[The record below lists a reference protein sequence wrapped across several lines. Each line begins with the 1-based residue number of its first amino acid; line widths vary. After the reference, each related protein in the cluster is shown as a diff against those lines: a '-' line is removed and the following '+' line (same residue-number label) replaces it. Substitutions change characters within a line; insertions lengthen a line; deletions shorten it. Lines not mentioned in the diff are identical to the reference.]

1 MVNSNFS
8 SIADKKYM
16 GVQVFQIIRKKLK
29 WSRYR
34 MAKELKMSQSAYDH
48 IEQRAQNVS
57 VRSLQ
62 KLQQLA
68 QARLEM
74 DLAEF
79 WDLAQLD

>member
-1 MVNSNFS
+1 
-8 SIADKKYM
+8 
-16 GVQVFQIIRKKLK
+16 
-29 WSRYR
+29 

>member
-1 MVNSNFS
+1 
-8 SIADKKYM
+8 M